1 MTFEEQIK
9 KLQLNFITEKAIL
22 GYNLHYNLDKQ
33 KVKNVILENQVKLRI
48 LIYKEKINTDIYYA
62 QITILNILYDNLF
75 GDKK

>member
-22 GYNLHYNLDKQ
+22 GHNLHYNLDKQ